1 MSENCYHFESNEWMR
16 YVKEHGLVPHKG
28 RHCQLAGNHS
38 KGVYYSCGMIGAII
52 MYIGFRK
59 SFAFWK
65 SPDGQKILS
74 KYNEIISN
82 KTVTDKHELDILKAK
97 TLRISQLVT
106 FETIDDYMEPGPFL
120 EIFGLGEEK
129 KEDEEN
135 NYPADC
141 ITHSSIPPE
150 QLRVLALMSKDDN
163 SVLTDIKNI
172 IFYFFSQISE
182 DEFIQLNA
190 QREQSLP
197 TQLLQDILKYK
208 SEHNQKINYLA
219 EKFHLV
225 HITIDEYISNYM
237 LKPFSTS
244 HILPDLKETLLNPK
258 LVEEFRSDL
267 PSAQP
272 LLDK

>member
-1 MSENCYHFESNEWMR
+1 MSENCYHFESDEWMR

-74 KYNEIISN
+74 KYNEIISKN
-82 KTVTDKHELDILKAK
+82 TVTDKHELDILKAK

-106 FETIDDYMEPGPFL
+106 FETFDDYMEPGPFL
-120 EIFGLGEEK
+120 EISELSEEK
-129 KEDEEN
+129 KENKEN

-141 ITHSSIPPE
+141 ITHSSIPPKR
-150 QLRVLALMSKDDN
+150 LSVLALMSKDDN
-163 SVLTDIKNI
+163 RVLTDIKNI
-172 IFYFFSQISE
+172 IFYFFSQIRE

-190 QREQSLP
+190 QREYSLP
-197 TQLLQDILKYK
+197 TKLLQDILEYK
-208 SEHNQKINYLA
+208 SKHNQEINCLA
-219 EKFHLV
+219 EKFNLI

-237 LKPFSTS
+237 PKPFSTS
-244 HILPDLKETLLNPK
+244 HILSDLKEPLLNPK
-258 LVEEFRSDL
+258 LVEKFGSDL